1 MNKKVSIQ
9 AGDLVKKQPTGGVWI
24 VFNANTNLGGWGP
37 GSVELRSVK
46 DPSYI
51 SYVPHRDIKKL
62 IKVS

>member
-9 AGDLVKKQPTGGVWI
+9 TGDLVKKHSAGSVWI
-24 VFNANTNLGGWGP
+24 VFNANTNLGGWGS

-51 SYVPHRDIKKL
+51 SYVAHRDIRKL

>member
-9 AGDLVKKQPTGGVWI
+9 TGDLVKKHSYGSVWI
-24 VFNANTNLGGWGP
+24 VFNANTNLGGWGS

-46 DPSYI
+46 NPSYI
-51 SYVPHRDIKKL
+51 SYVPHRDIRKL